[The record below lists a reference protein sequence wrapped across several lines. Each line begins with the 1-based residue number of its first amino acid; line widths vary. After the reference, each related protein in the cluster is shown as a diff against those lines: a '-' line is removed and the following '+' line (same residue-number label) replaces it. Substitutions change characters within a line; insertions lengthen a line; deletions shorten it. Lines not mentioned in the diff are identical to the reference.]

1 MRIGPKYKI
10 CRRIGSDIFEKCQ
23 TPKYALSEAKK
34 GRKERGKRGKNITD
48 YGKQLL
54 NKQKVRLTYRV
65 SEKQFSNYV
74 RGAVAKKG
82 VNSASKLYEDL
93 EGRLDNVVYR
103 LGLAPTRGTSRQM
116 VSHGHIDVNGKRITI
131 PSYAVKVG
139 DNVNGK
145 RITIPSYA
153 VKVGDKIKIRERSI
167 TKSPFANL
175 DEKMKEGNAIP
186 AWLKFDLTKKE
197 AVVAGKPIADT
208 TGLDLNSIIE
218 FYSR

>member
-139 DNVNGK
+139 D
-145 RITIPSYA
+145 
-153 VKVGDKIKIRERSI
+153 KIKIRERSI